1 MGILG
6 KFIGKSGAQINKL
19 RADIQAA
26 VGWVSLKVH
35 TPDMLILRSH
45 LPPGGQHFV
54 ELLADN
60 PEKRDIAKGM
70 IVLAIEETKT
80 AYMEEQ
86 LQRQQKG
93 EQQFMKGFGCKA

>member
-1 MGILG
+1 MGGCPLLGFDGEPEPIEEELLIPNEILG

-19 RADIQAA
+19 RADIQSA

-60 PEKRDIAKGM
+60 PEKRDVAKSM
-70 IVLAIEETKT
+70 IVRAIEE
-80 AYMEEQ
+80 
-86 LQRQQKG
+86 
-93 EQQFMKGFGCKA
+93 